1 MITPWATVD
10 DYQAR
15 YGSVTNT
22 EMLLACL
29 EDCTAVINQHLSGA
43 GIDYSEPTE
52 DEADRYMRV
61 CRSMAN
67 RLMPTGSAFPVGVTQ
82 ATVSSLGY
90 SESVSLQA
98 TYGTPKPLDS
108 ELTLLGIP
116 RGRVGVWSYGG
127 LEG

>member
-1 MITPWATVD
+1 MITPWATVA

-15 YGSVTNT
+15 YGSVSNT

-29 EDCTAVINQHLSGA
+29 EDCTAVINQALSGA
-43 GIDYSEPTE
+43 GIDYTEPTE

-82 ATVSSLGY
+82 ATVSGLGY

-98 TYGTPKPLDS
+98 TYGTPKLLDT
-108 ELTLLGIP
+108 ELSLLGIP
-116 RGRVGVWSYGG
+116 RGRVGVWNYGG
-127 LEG
+127 LED